1 MSKEPK
7 SYHQAVAELNSRQRE
22 AFDEP
27 GHTVLLAGPGSGK
40 TATLV
45 LKVARLL
52 NEIPPP
58 QGLACLTYGNEAARE
73 FEQRL
78 RALGVRPSSRL
89 FMGTVHSF
97 CLAHVLRPFA
107 SRLGSRRGY
116 LVTDEIASDKELKAA
131 REKGLEAAG
140 VNEPEDW
147 WRAKLEE
154 YRRLALVDLA
164 FAERLDDRLPHISRG
179 YEAHLRAAGR
189 IDFDDIVV
197 GSLELVRGDEH
208 VRRALRAKYPWFVI
222 DEYQD
227 LGLALHRMVRTLL
240 EQAGVKVFAVGDP
253 DQSIYGFSGARPEF
267 LDELAAM
274 PDVRPV
280 RLQMNYRCRQT
291 IIDAS
296 LHVLQPEEGRDFRS
310 AAGGDE
316 VGEVIFE
323 HRNGGLADQAA
334 YVAAR
339 VRERLDHGVL
349 PGEIGV
355 FAKRWSD
362 LAECEKALLGASIP
376 YRIVRGRE
384 YRQTPLTT
392 WVEEMAAWC
401 AGGWRAGRP
410 RMADIFSAWER
421 LSHACRGSSG
431 RTADLPGRISLYQIL
446 SALRDPS
453 MTVASWSGVVDAT
466 LGLSA
471 IVKGPDAAPLHMRHD
486 LRELGTMLECLARGI
501 PGKQTLAEFAGI
513 DREKVVLQSLHASK
527 GLEYTIVFMLAL
539 ESGVLPRYLENE
551 REARRLF
558 YVGMTRARREVHL
571 LFSGFYYNAKGQ
583 IMTKGPSPFLP
594 ELWRRL
600 HPGSK

>member
-1 MSKEPK
+1 MSKKPK
-7 SYHQAVAELNSRQRE
+7 SYQQAVAELNSRQRD
-22 AFDEP
+22 AFEEP

-58 QGLACLTYGNEAARE
+58 HGLACLTYGNEAARE

-78 RALGVRPSSRL
+78 KALGVRPSNRL
-89 FMGTVHSF
+89 FTGTVHSF
-97 CLAHVLRPFA
+97 CLAHILRPFA
-107 SRLGSRRGY
+107 ARLGPGRGY

-131 REKGLEAAG
+131 RENGLEAAG
-140 VNEPEDW
+140 VNEPEEY

-154 YRRLALVDLA
+154 YRRLALVDPA
-164 FAERLDDRLPHISRG
+164 FAERLDDRLLHISRG
-179 YEAHLRAAGR
+179 YEAHLRAVGR
-189 IDFDDIVV
+189 IDFEDIVI

-227 LGLALHRMVRTLL
+227 LGLALHRMVMTLL

-274 PDVRPV
+274 PGVRPV

-296 LHVLQPEEGRDFRS
+296 LHVLQPEERRDFQS

-323 HRNGGLADQAA
+323 HRKGGLADQAA
-334 YVAAR
+334 YIAAC
-339 VRERLDHGVL
+339 VRERLSQGVL

-355 FAKRWSD
+355 FAKRWDD
-362 LAECEKALLGASIP
+362 LAECGKALSEASIP
-376 YRIVRGRE
+376 YRIFRGRE

-392 WVEEMAAWC
+392 WVEDMAAWC
-401 AGGWRAGRP
+401 AGGWRVGRP
-410 RMADIFSAWER
+410 RMTDIFSAWER
-421 LSHACRGSSG
+421 MSRACRGPSGQTADLSG
-431 RTADLPGRISLYQIL
+431 RTSLYQML
-446 SALRDPS
+446 STIRDPS
-453 MTVASWSGVVDAT
+453 LTVASWSAVVDVT
-466 LGLSA
+466 LGLSGIA
-471 IVKGPDAAPLHMRHD
+471 KRPDVAPLHMRYD
-486 LRELGTMLECLARGI
+486 LRELGTMLECLARGSS
-501 PGKQTLAEFAGI
+501 GKQTLAEFAGI

-527 GLEYTIVFMLAL
+527 GLEYTVVFMLAL
-539 ESGVLPRYLENE
+539 ESGVLPRYRENE

-571 LFSGFYYNAKGQ
+571 LFSGFYYTAKGQ
-583 IMTKGPSPFLP
+583 LMTKGPSPFLP
-594 ELWRRL
+594 ELWKRL
-600 HPGSK
+600 HPESK